1 MKYNRFL
8 PSTSSVND
16 GFVPDPGVHS
26 AGLPHIL
33 SGGFACPGRDCA

>member
-1 MKYNRFL
+1 MINNRFL

-26 AGLPHIL
+26 AGLPYIL
-33 SGGFACPGRDCA
+33 SGGFAYPGRDRA